1 LDLSEGG
8 RDTGLSSNTDVIN
21 VRGARGR
28 CLLIEDDALLRRFV
42 ASHLTHRGW
51 EVTPTAMLADAR
63 TALNDRSYK
72 LILTDVFLPDGSG
85 FEILQTVSQAQKPP
99 AIIVMTADAALD
111 HAVNAVRHGASDFLV
126 KPFSMEAL
134 DAALARVNL
143 VERLSLT
150 PPPAMPQRAPI
161 EEWRARYAPDILGK
175 DASLLRVFG
184 MIERVADTDCSVLV
198 TGESGTGKELIARA
212 LHDVSNR
219 RGAPFMAVNC
229 AAIPESLLESE
240 LFGHS
245 RGAFTGAQVARAG
258 RFAAADG
265 GTIFLDEIGEMPLGL
280 QAKILRLLQEKEV
293 TPLGETKSRKI
304 DVRVIAATNQDL
316 DEMVRMRTFR
326 EDLLYRLNVIP
337 IELPA
342 LRHRKSDIPEL
353 VQHFITRA
361 NLRRGRAI
369 TGVDPRAME
378 LLCSYDWPGNVRQLE
393 NALERAVLL
402 KAEGQLAPEDL
413 PEKLRNVAPRK
424 EAQRSPWEE
433 PLLPP
438 DGLDLKEAMEAF
450 ETSLIRQALER
461 VAWNK
466 NRAAALLQMN
476 RTTLVEKLKKK
487 GFTQN
492 DERGTEE
499 G

>member
-1 LDLSEGG
+1 MDLTENG
-8 RDTGLSSNTDVIN
+8 RESGLSNNTDVIN
-21 VRGARGR
+21 VRGTRGR

-42 ASHLTHRGW
+42 ASHLSHRGW
-51 EVTPTAMLADAR
+51 EVTPTAMVADAQA
-63 TALNDRSYK
+63 ALKDRSYK

-85 FEILQTVSQAQKPP
+85 FEILQAVSQNPRPP

-134 DAALARVNL
+134 DAALARVQV
-143 VERLSLT
+143 VERLSLA
-150 PPPAMPQRAPI
+150 PPPTMPLREPVEA
-161 EEWRARYAPDILGK
+161 WRARYAPDILGK

-184 MIERVADTDCSVLV
+184 MIERVADTDCSVLL

-219 RGAPFMAVNC
+219 RSAPFMAVNC

-245 RGAFTGAQVARAG
+245 RGAFTGAQTSRPG

-304 DVRVIAATNQDL
+304 DIRVIAATNQDL
-316 DEMVRMRTFR
+316 DEMVRLRTFR

-342 LRHRKSDIPEL
+342 LRHRRSDIPEL
-353 VQHFITRA
+353 VHHFIKRA

-378 LLCSYDWPGNVRQLE
+378 LLTSYDWPGNVRQLE
-393 NALERAVLL
+393 NAVERAVLL
-402 KAEGQLAPEDL
+402 KAEGLLSPEDL
-413 PEKLRNVAPRK
+413 PEKLRNVTSRQAV
-424 EAQRSPWEE
+424 QRSPWDE

-492 DERGTEE
+492 EERSEE